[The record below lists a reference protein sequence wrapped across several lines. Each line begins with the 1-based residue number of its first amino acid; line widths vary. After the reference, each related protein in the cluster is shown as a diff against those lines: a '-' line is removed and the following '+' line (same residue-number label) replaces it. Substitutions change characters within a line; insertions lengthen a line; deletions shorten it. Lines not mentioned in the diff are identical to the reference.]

1 MDLATPSLV
10 GSSLVWPRRNGV
22 TIVTH
27 AGRNSFALR
36 FRLGLPRN
44 GGGRGSVT
52 SLAGH
57 AGYPMGSIGGV
68 GGVVPAGGLDGD
80 VRGPGLVEMDH
91 AAVHSG
97 VHSAANSVAQISERM
112 GRGMMA
118 MEPRGEVV
126 AEWGN
131 VVGPGAASPLHSAS
145 PSNPGRGGRAMA
157 GSRNADVF
165 GNGGLQ
171 TQRRD
176 LSSDVFAPPL
186 PGLAFG
192 GDSWGTQDSV
202 AGGVVGVAEP
212 LVSDELVH
220 DSFEEN
226 LSDLLFNSVCK
237 VPLPG
242 SGAGK
247 IGKGV

>member
-1 MDLATPSLV
+1 
-10 GSSLVWPRRNGV
+10 
-22 TIVTH
+22 
-27 AGRNSFALR
+27 
-36 FRLGLPRN
+36 
-44 GGGRGSVT
+44 
-52 SLAGH
+52 
-57 AGYPMGSIGGV
+57 
-68 GGVVPAGGLDGD
+68 
-80 VRGPGLVEMDH
+80 
-91 AAVHSG
+91 
-97 VHSAANSVAQISERM
+97 
-112 GRGMMA
+112 MA
-118 MEPRGEVV
+118 MEPRGEGA

-157 GSRNADVF
+157 GSMNADAF

-192 GDSWGTQDSV
+192 GDSWGTPDSV
-202 AGGVVGVAEP
+202 AQGVVGVAEP

-237 VPLPG
+237 VPLLG

-247 IGKGV
+247 IGQGV

>member
-1 MDLATPSLV
+1 LATPSLV
-10 GSSLVWPRRNGV
+10 GSSLVWPRRDDV
-22 TIVTH
+22 TIVTQ
-27 AGRNSFALR
+27 AGQNSFALR
-36 FRLGLPRN
+36 FRLGLPRT
-44 GGGRGSVT
+44 GGGGGGAA

-57 AGYPMGSIGGV
+57 AGYPMGSVGGGGGV
-68 GGVVPAGGLDGD
+68 MPVGGLDGD
-80 VRGPGLVEMDH
+80 VWGPGLVEVDH

-97 VHSAANSVAQISERM
+97 VHSAANSVAQTPERI

-118 MEPRGEVV
+118 MGPRGTGV
-126 AEWGN
+126 AERGN
-131 VVGPGAASPLHSAS
+131 VVGPGAASPLHTAS
-145 PSNPGRGGRAMA
+145 PLNPGRGGRALA
-157 GSRNADVF
+157 SSRNADVF
-165 GNGGLQ
+165 GNVGMQ
-171 TQRRD
+171 PQHRD
-176 LSSDVFAPPL
+176 LNSHVFAPPL

-192 GDSWGTQDSV
+192 GDAWGVQDSV

-242 SGAGK
+242 AGAGK
-247 IGKGV
+247 IGQGA